1 MKQLKTGW
9 ILFILSIKLLTILIA
24 GIAIYISIGNLRS
37 IDKSISILEEAAKP
51 KLSDGHHAT
60 LYGSYDEI
68 YWFKIGTVPIK
79 NNLHAPYKVV
89 TTEDVLLAVNE

>member
-1 MKQLKTGW
+1 MVFGFKFVYLCTMKQ
-9 ILFILSIKLLTILIA
+9 IIFITLSLLAFGCIKHI
-24 GIAIYISIGNLRS
+24 
-37 IDKSISILEEAAKP
+37 EPQPAKP
-51 KLSDGHHAT
+51 KQSDGQYAT